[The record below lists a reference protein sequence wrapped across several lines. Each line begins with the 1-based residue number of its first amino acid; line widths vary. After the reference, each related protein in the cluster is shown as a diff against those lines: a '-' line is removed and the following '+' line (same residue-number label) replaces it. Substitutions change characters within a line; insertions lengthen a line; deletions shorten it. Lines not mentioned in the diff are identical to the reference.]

1 MELFSRVL
9 PPLGIAMGDSWSAT
23 EIIMFLAERKTWDP
37 LPQNILVGVDLTMID
52 PRDSPG

>member
-9 PPLGIAMGDSWSAT
+9 PPLGIAMGDSWSDT